1 MLHAFPWTSFWPL
14 LPLTDNEAPALNH
27 SLKRKTRLG
36 MAKPN
41 FPGVLELAWGK
52 EGSEGTVYIPCCRE
66 QSRPGACWVA
76 QQAGR
81 LPLA

>member
-1 MLHAFPWTSFWPL
+1 MPHAFPWTSLWPL

-27 SLKRKTRLG
+27 SLKRKTRLWV
-36 MAKPN
+36 AKPN

-52 EGSEGTVYIPCCRE
+52 EGSEGTVYIPCCCE
-66 QSRPGACWVA
+66 QSRQGACWVA